1 MSENIM
7 EQDNT
12 PQIRI
17 PAATFCAFTPL
28 VVATRFWSRRQTKAA
43 LGGDDWIILG
53 VMVKHHLMHLQ
64 DSS

>member
-1 MSENIM
+1 M

-43 LGGDDWIILG
+43 LGGDDWIIFG
-53 VMVKHHLMHLQ
+53 CNGKAPPDAFTRQ
-64 DSS
+64 